1 MDLSFH
7 SGNLNRTLV
16 ILIIYH
22 MLFSK
27 DKNAKMEE
35 IRKYI
40 SVSSSSE
47 FDIVAPHI
55 QNAERDYLVPLI
67 GNSLYEWLTAF
78 NTTDDPDLTDEG
90 VQKLSQL
97 LALVQSAV
105 IHIAYWIGFDV
116 LNALITDSGFKRTE
130 SNTVKSLFK
139 YQESNLRNYLRTS
152 GFNGLDTV
160 LQFLELNLADFKE
173 FEDSPAF
180 SLMKTSF
187 VPTTSVLNEIYFIN
201 NSRLTFLRMK
211 PHLQLLEET
220 EILPILGAETYSYLK
235 EELNKSEPDPKVYK
249 ILPYIRKPL
258 VFLATAMLM
267 EESGADLADNG
278 LYFTAVSAVHV
289 NDTEHKPSSPER
301 ITLLTDRNRQLGNSY
316 LALLRTYLYAHPS
329 DWPDAPRFAGNA
341 LQRNNTDKKTFW
353 T

>member
-1 MDLSFH
+1 
-7 SGNLNRTLV
+7 
-16 ILIIYH
+16 
-22 MLFSK
+22 MLFTK

-67 GNSLYEWLTAF
+67 GNDLYQRLITFCNEEVH
-78 NTTDDPDLTDEG
+78 DLTDES
-90 VQKLSQL
+90 VQKTNQL
-97 LALVQSAV
+97 FAFVQSAV
-105 IHIAYWIGFDV
+105 VHIAYWIGFDV
-116 LNALITDSGFKRTE
+116 INALITDSGFKRTE

-139 YQESNLRNYLRTS
+139 YQEHNLKHYLRTS

-160 LQFLELNLADFKE
+160 LQFLELNLVDFKE

-187 VPTTSVLNEIYFIN
+187 VPTTYIFNDIYFIN

-211 PHLQLLEET
+211 PHLQLLEDT
-220 EILPILGAETYSYLK
+220 HIRPILGPDTYAYLK
-235 EELNKSEPDPKVYK
+235 AEISKPEPDSKVYR

-258 VFLATAMLM
+258 VFLASAMLM
-267 EESGADLADNG
+267 EESGADLTDNG

-289 NDTEHKPSSPER
+289 NDTEIKPSSPER
-301 ITLLTDRNRQLGNSY
+301 IAILASRNRDLGLTY
-316 LALLRTYLYAHPS
+316 LDLLQTYLYANPS
-329 DWPDAPRFAGNA
+329 EWPDTPRLVGNSF
-341 LQRNNTDKKTFW
+341 QRNNTDKKTFW
-353 T
+353 A

>member
-1 MDLSFH
+1 
-7 SGNLNRTLV
+7 
-16 ILIIYH
+16 
-22 MLFSK
+22 MLFTK

-35 IRKYI
+35 IRNYI

-47 FDIVAPHI
+47 FDTMAPHI

-67 GNSLYEWLTAF
+67 GNDLYQKLLNFCNEEVH
-78 NTTDDPDLTDEG
+78 DLTDES
-90 VQKLSQL
+90 VQKTNQL
-97 LALVQSAV
+97 LSFVRSAV

-116 LNALITDSGFKRTE
+116 INALITDSGFKRTE

-139 YQESNLRNYLRTS
+139 YQEHNLKHYLRTS

-173 FEDSPAF
+173 FEDAPAF

-187 VPTTSVLNEIYFIN
+187 VPTTSIFDDIYFIN

-211 PHLQLLEET
+211 QHLQLLEET
-220 EILPILGAETYSYLK
+220 EILPILGPDTYAYLK
-235 EELNKSEPDPKVYK
+235 EELAKPEPDSKVYR

-258 VFLATAMLM
+258 VFLASAMLM
-267 EESGADLADNG
+267 EESGADLTDNG

-289 NDTEHKPSSPER
+289 NDTENKPSSPER

>member
-1 MDLSFH
+1 
-7 SGNLNRTLV
+7 
-16 ILIIYH
+16 

-27 DKNAKMEE
+27 EKNAKMEE
-35 IRKYI
+35 IRNYI
-40 SVSSSSE
+40 SVSTSSE
-47 FDIVAPHI
+47 FDTMAPHI

-67 GNSLYEWLTAF
+67 GNDLYQTLITFCNE
-78 NTTDDPDLTDEG
+78 DVHDLTDES
-90 VQKLSQL
+90 VQKTNHLLSI
-97 LALVQSAV
+97 VRSAV

-116 LNALITDSGFKRTE
+116 INALITDSGFKRTE
-130 SNTVKSLFK
+130 SANVKSLFK
-139 YQESNLRNYLRTS
+139 YQENNLKDYLRTS

-187 VPTTSVLNEIYFIN
+187 VPTTYIFSDIYFIN

-211 PHLQLLEET
+211 QHLQLLEET
-220 EILPILGAETYSYLK
+220 EILPILGPDTYAYLK
-235 EELNKSEPDPKVYK
+235 EELAKPEPDSKVYR

-258 VFLATAMLM
+258 VFLASAMLM
-267 EESGADLADNG
+267 EESGADLKDNG

-301 ITLLTDRNRQLGNSY
+301 ISILSMRNRSLGNSY
-316 LALLRTYLYAHPS
+316 LDLLRSYLSANPS
-329 DWPDAPRFAGNA
+329 DWPDTPISTGKLFR
-341 LQRNNTDKKTFW
+341 RSNTDRKTFW
-353 T
+353 A

>member
-1 MDLSFH
+1 
-7 SGNLNRTLV
+7 
-16 ILIIYH
+16 

-27 DKNAKMEE
+27 EKNAKMEE
-35 IRKYI
+35 IRNYI
-40 SVSSSSE
+40 SVSTSSE
-47 FDIVAPHI
+47 FDTMAPHI

-67 GNSLYEWLTAF
+67 GNDLYQKLLNFCNEEVH
-78 NTTDDPDLTDEG
+78 DLTDES
-90 VQKLSQL
+90 VQKTNQL
-97 LALVQSAV
+97 LSFVRSAV

-116 LNALITDSGFKRTE
+116 INALITDSGFKRTE

-139 YQESNLRNYLRTS
+139 YQEHNLKHYLRTS

-180 SLMKTSF
+180 SFIKTSF
-187 VPTTSVLNEIYFIN
+187 VPKTYIFNEICFIN

-289 NDTEHKPSSPER
+289 NDTEFKPSSPER
-301 ITLLTDRNRQLGNSY
+301 ISILSVRNRNLGNSY
-316 LALLRTYLYAHPS
+316 LDLLRSYLSANPS
-329 DWPDAPRFAGNA
+329 DWPDTPISTGKLFR
-341 LQRNNTDKKTFW
+341 RSNTDKKTFW
-353 T
+353 A